1 MPVPPEPTARALDRV
16 VTPLRVIVLVP
27 DVVPIMI
34 VLVPVPDPPVPM
46 LIALIAPATAPV
58 PILRVEAPVTE
69 VPKLNV
75 VFPEKLT
82 VVPLN
87 VAVELAIVTVPEVEP
102 ILNVVAA
109 PKIVT
114 VVAAPNK
121 ANEAGLAVANT
132 VAREADPVI
141 EVAFARSNVLDFTL
155 VVPVETPIFM
165 LLLPAPV
172 PPVAMFTVFALAP
185 LLPDAMF
192 VVEAAVVAIKVN
204 DVDSPNIV
212 IAAEVPV
219 MDVALVNVNVV
230 LPIVAVPVEA
240 PKLKVVADVALK
252 VVALLAVKVELKT
265 ATVPLTAVVPML
277 DVAELTVN
285 VPVATPTFTLTAP
298 APVPPVAKFNVLAFA
313 PLLPVAM
320 LVVEAAVV
328 AIKVNDVD
336 SPNIVMAAE
345 VPVIDVAL
353 VNVNVVLPIVAV
365 PVEAPKLKVVADVA
379 LKVVAL
385 LAVND
390 ELKIATVPLTAVVPM
405 LEVAELTVNVPVA
418 TPTLTL
424 DAPAPVPPV
433 AKFNVLA
440 FAPLLPV
447 AIFIVEAAVVPI
459 KVNDV
464 DSPNIVMAAE
474 VPVIDVALV
483 RVTVVFLIVA
493 VPVVAPKVSAVAAPK
508 AFTVAALALNNVND
522 VVFVATVG
530 LSMVNVLVPAVVPI
544 VIVVV

>member
-1 MPVPPEPTARALDRV
+1 VAKITPHWVGAVEVPVPPEPTARALDRV

-58 PILRVEAPVTE
+58 PMLIDEATVTD
-69 VPKLNV
+69 VPKLNA
-75 VFPEKLT
+75 VFAEKLA

-102 ILNVVAA
+102 KLKVVAA

-121 ANEAGLAVANT
+121 ANEAGLAAANT

-172 PPVAMFTVFALAP
+172 PPVAKFNVLAFAP
-185 LLPDAMF
+185 LLPVAIF
-192 VVEAAVVAIKVN
+192 IVEAAVVAIKVN

-252 VVALLAVKVELKT
+252 VVALLAVKV
-265 ATVPLTAVVPML
+265 
-277 DVAELTVN
+277 
-285 VPVATPTFTLTAP
+285 
-298 APVPPVAKFNVLAFA
+298 
-313 PLLPVAM
+313 
-320 LVVEAAVV
+320 
-328 AIKVNDVD
+328 
-336 SPNIVMAAE
+336 
-345 VPVIDVAL
+345 
-353 VNVNVVLPIVAV
+353 
-365 PVEAPKLKVVADVA
+365 
-379 LKVVAL
+379 
-385 LAVND
+385 
-390 ELKIATVPLTAVVPM
+390 
-405 LEVAELTVNVPVA
+405 
-418 TPTLTL
+418 
-424 DAPAPVPPV
+424 
-433 AKFNVLA
+433 
-440 FAPLLPV
+440 
-447 AIFIVEAAVVPI
+447 
-459 KVNDV
+459 
-464 DSPNIVMAAE
+464 
-474 VPVIDVALV
+474 
-483 RVTVVFLIVA
+483 
-493 VPVVAPKVSAVAAPK
+493 
-508 AFTVAALALNNVND
+508 
-522 VVFVATVG
+522 
-530 LSMVNVLVPAVVPI
+530 
-544 VIVVV
+544 